1 MPPSPRSFHLAIDLG
16 GTRIKAGVVADQRL
30 LAHASVQASSRAGL
44 GPNLAILESLVADLC
59 RRAGVDPGQAAG
71 LGVGFPGVVD
81 PQTGRIA
88 STLDKYPDA
97 LEVDLAA
104 WAQERWGL
112 ALRIENDAHAALLG
126 EVAAGAAR
134 GCGDVVMMTL
144 GTGVGTAAM
153 MEGRLLRGHSGRAG
167 CLGGHVTVN
176 LNGPLCVCGNRG
188 CVEAEASTWA
198 LPRMIDWADPD
209 ADSALRGIGGRP
221 GFHHLF
227 AASAQG
233 DPAAR
238 RVRDHCLRVWGAA
251 AVSLVH
257 AYDARLVV
265 IGGGVSRAGEE
276 IIGYIGEYVDRHAWK
291 GTTAVRVVAAQH
303 PDHAALLGVALFPFA
318 EATRS

>member
-1 MPPSPRSFHLAIDLG
+1 MPSPTRTFHVAIDLG
-16 GTRIKAGVVADQRL
+16 GTRIKAGVVRDHHL
-30 LAHASVQASSRAGL
+30 LAHASVAASPRAGL
-44 GPNLAILESLVADLC
+44 GANLAHLESLVSDLC
-59 RRAGVDPGQAAG
+59 QRAGVAPSKAAG
-71 LGVGFPGVVD
+71 LGVGFPGIVD
-81 PQTGRIA
+81 PRTGRIA

-97 LEVDLAA
+97 LEVDLAR
-104 WAQERWGL
+104 WAEERWGL

-153 MEGRLLRGHSGRAG
+153 MEGRLLRGHGGRAG

-176 LNGPLCVCGNRG
+176 LNGPMCVCGNRG

-198 LPRMIDWADPD
+198 LPRLIDGADPEG
-209 ADSALRGIGGRP
+209 ASALREVGGRP
-221 GFHHLF
+221 GFHHVF

-233 DPAAR
+233 DAGAR

-257 AYDARLVV
+257 AYDARMVV
-265 IGGGVSRAGEE
+265 IGGGVSRAGDE
-276 IIGYIGEYVDRHAWK
+276 IVGYIGEYVDLHAWK
-291 GTTAVRVVAAQH
+291 GASPARVVAAQH

-318 EATRS
+318 EAMRP